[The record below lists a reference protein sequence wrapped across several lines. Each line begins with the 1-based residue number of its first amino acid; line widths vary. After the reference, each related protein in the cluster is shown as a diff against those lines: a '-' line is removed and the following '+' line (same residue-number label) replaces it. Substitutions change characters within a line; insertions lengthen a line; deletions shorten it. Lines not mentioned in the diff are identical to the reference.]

1 MPIVTT
7 SNRGQI
13 VIPKEVRKRL
23 KLLPGKKLLIKVE
36 GDHAILRPLPD
47 NPVDYYCDYYCG
59 FFAGDLSLTEALL
72 EEREKDRDR
81 EAEKIA
87 G

>member
-23 KLLPGKKLLIKVE
+23 KLIPGKKLLIKVE
-36 GDHAILRPLPD
+36 GDHAILLPLPD
-47 NPVDYYCDYYCG
+47 NPVDYYCG
-59 FFAGDLSLTEALL
+59 FFSGDASLTEALL

-81 EAEKIA
+81 EAEKVA

>member
-23 KLLPGKKLLIKVE
+23 KLLPGNKLLIKVE

-47 NPVDYYCDYYCG
+47 NPVDYYCG
-59 FFAGDLSLTEALL
+59 FFAGDLSLTEALI
-72 EEREKDRDR
+72 EERERDRGR

>member
-1 MPIVTT
+1 MPIVST

-47 NPVDYYCDYYCG
+47 NPVDYYCG
-59 FFAGDLSLTEALL
+59 FLTGEGSLTEALM
-72 EEREKDRDR
+72 EEREKDRER
-81 EAEKIA
+81 EAEKTA

>member
-1 MPIVTT
+1 M
-7 SNRGQI
+7 
-13 VIPKEVRKRL
+13 
-23 KLLPGKKLLIKVE
+23 LIE

-47 NPVDYYCDYYCG
+47 NSVDYYCG
-59 FFAGDLSLTEALL
+59 FFARDLSLTEALL